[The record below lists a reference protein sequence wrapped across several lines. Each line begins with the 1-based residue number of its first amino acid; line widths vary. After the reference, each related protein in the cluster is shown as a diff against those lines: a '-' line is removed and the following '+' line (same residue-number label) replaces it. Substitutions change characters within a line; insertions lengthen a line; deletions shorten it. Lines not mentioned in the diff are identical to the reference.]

1 MTQDARGEGAVVAP
15 GSGAKITPLDIQQ
28 KEFRVSRFGG
38 YRMRDVDEFLD
49 QLTGVVS
56 EMVEENARLRR
67 QAGASPVVGSPDL
80 DDVARQADEIIQRA
94 RDEAARIDAEAR
106 ARSVA
111 SGTPAAGT
119 DADRAAVKAFLSQ
132 EREFLQSLAG
142 LVQGHAE
149 TVKGMAKS
157 ARRPETVDTEVAE
170 APAAVVPEPPPAAP
184 SPDADAVPAEA
195 GGSPEAEPAEAD
207 RSEESEVTDRVVEVG
222 DAGTTQR
229 LPAAD
234 ERAELA
240 QARPSG
246 SAGQDRG
253 NESDPSLRELFW
265 GEED

>member
-1 MTQDARGEGAVVAP
+1 MKQDARGESAVVAP
-15 GSGAKITPLDIQQ
+15 GSGSRSKITPLDIQQ

-49 QLTGVVS
+49 QLTEVVS

-106 ARSVA
+106 ARSA
-111 SGTPAAGT
+111 AMGTPTAGT
-119 DADRAAVKAFLSQ
+119 DTERAAVKAFLNQ

-170 APAAVVPEPPPAAP
+170 APAAVVPEPPPAIP
-184 SPDADAVPAEA
+184 SPDADA
-195 GGSPEAEPAEAD
+195 EPGEAD
-207 RSEESEVTDRVVEVG
+207 SSEGSDVTDRVVEVG
-222 DAGTTQR
+222 DAATTQS

-234 ERAELA
+234 ERGKLA

-246 SAGQDRG
+246 GAGQDRG